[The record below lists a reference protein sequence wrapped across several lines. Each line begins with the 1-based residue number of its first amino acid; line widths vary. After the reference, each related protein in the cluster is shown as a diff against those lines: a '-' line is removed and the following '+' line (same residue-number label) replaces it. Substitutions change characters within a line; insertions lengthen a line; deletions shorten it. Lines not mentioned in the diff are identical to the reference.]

1 MAQDVSAAPV
11 EEKHGLRRVVGV
23 WLLFAFIVG
32 DTLGA
37 GIYTLVGTM
46 ALDVGGV
53 IWLPLLI
60 ALAVALLT
68 AGTYA
73 ELITKYPHAGGA
85 ARYVERAF
93 GIPFVSFLVGFLMMA
108 SGITTA
114 AALAN
119 AFAGDYLAT
128 LVDLPAAPMAV
139 AFILVLTLINL
150 RGVRES
156 LGANMVAAMI
166 EVSGLV
172 LIIVIAAIVFGGGGG
187 DPSRLI
193 EFAPDVPPLQG
204 AFAATII
211 AFFSFLGFEAAANM
225 AEEVKNPSHAYPRA
239 LFGAILTAAVVY
251 LLIAIGAVIVVPPA
265 DLAESTGPLLEVVTA
280 SGLPVPGWLFSI
292 IALIAIANGA
302 LLFMVM
308 ASRVG
313 YGLGEAGLL
322 PRAFRRVLPKRRT
335 PWVSIVVVAAV
346 TILLTL
352 LGDVAT
358 LAETTV
364 LLLLLVFL
372 SANVSV
378 LVLKKDRVEHPHF
391 SVPRAVP
398 ILAIIASIV
407 LLTQQTGPVWLG
419 TLVYLAVGSVL
430 FVVARARRKHEMRTE
445 RIDVIPPSTAPA
457 PSESPAAPRSDDDR
471 AR

>member
-1 MAQDVSAAPV
+1 MTKDADKATSEPQT
-11 EEKHGLRRVVGV
+11 GLKRAVGTP
-23 WLLFAFIVG
+23 LLFAFIVG

-46 ALDVGGV
+46 AADVGGA

-60 ALAVALLT
+60 ALVVAMLT
-68 AGTYA
+68 AATYA

-85 ARYVERAF
+85 ARYVDRAF
-93 GIPFVSFLVGFLMMA
+93 GIPYLSFIVGFLMMA

-119 AFAGDYLAT
+119 AFAGDYLTA
-128 LVDLPAAPMAV
+128 LIDVPAAPAAV
-139 AFILVLTLINL
+139 AFIIALTLINL

-156 LGANMVAAMI
+156 LTANLIASII
-166 EVSGLV
+166 EVSGL
-172 LIIVIAAIVFGGGGG
+172 IIVIFVAGVVFTSGNGE
-187 DPSRLI
+187 PSRLL
-193 EFAPDVPPLQG
+193 EFAPDISPLEG
-204 AFAATII
+204 AFAASIV

-225 AEEVKNPSHAYPRA
+225 AEEVRKPSKSYPRA
-239 LFGAILTAAVVY
+239 LFGAIGTAGLVY

-265 DLAESTGPLLEVVTA
+265 DLAESTGPLLDVVAA
-280 SGLPVPGWLFSI
+280 SGVGIPPWLFSL

-313 YGLGEAGLL
+313 YGLAEAELL
-322 PRAFRRVLPKRRT
+322 PRAFSRVLPGRRT
-335 PWVSIVVVAAV
+335 PWVSIVVIAGL
-346 TILLTL
+346 TIILTL
-352 LGDVAT
+352 TGNVAS

-378 LVLKKDRVEHPHF
+378 LVLKKDKVDHDHF
-391 SVPRAVP
+391 SAPRFVPV
-398 ILAIIASIV
+398 LAIIASIV
-407 LLTQQTGPVWLG
+407 LLTQQTGPIWLG
-419 TLVYLAVGSVL
+419 SAAYVVVGSLL
-430 FVVARARRKHEMRTE
+430 FVAARARRRREE
-445 RIDVIPPSTAPA
+445 RVSTG
-457 PSESPAAPRSDDDR
+457 
-471 AR
+471 

>member
-1 MAQDVSAAPV
+1 EPQT
-11 EEKHGLRRVVGV
+11 GLKRAVGTP
-23 WLLFAFIVG
+23 LLFAFIVG

-46 ALDVGGV
+46 AADVGGA

-60 ALAVALLT
+60 ALVVAMLT
-68 AGTYA
+68 AATYA

-85 ARYVERAF
+85 ARYVDRAF
-93 GIPFVSFLVGFLMMA
+93 GIPYLSFIVGFLMMA

-119 AFAGDYLAT
+119 AFAGDYLTA
-128 LVDLPAAPMAV
+128 LIDVPAAPAAV
-139 AFILVLTLINL
+139 AFIIVLTLINL

-156 LGANMVAAMI
+156 LTANLIASII
-166 EVSGLV
+166 EVSGL
-172 LIIVIAAIVFGGGGG
+172 IIVIFVAGVVFTSGNGE
-187 DPSRLI
+187 PSRLL
-193 EFAPDVPPLQG
+193 EFAPDISPLEG
-204 AFAATII
+204 AFAASIV

-225 AEEVKNPSHAYPRA
+225 AEEVRKPSKSYPRA
-239 LFGAILTAAVVY
+239 LFGAIGTAGLVY

-265 DLAESTGPLLEVVTA
+265 DLAESTGPLLDVVAA
-280 SGLPVPGWLFSI
+280 SGVGIPPWLFSL

-313 YGLGEAGLL
+313 YGLAEAELL
-322 PRAFRRVLPKRRT
+322 PRAFSRVLPGRRT
-335 PWVSIVVVAAV
+335 PWVSIVVIAGL
-346 TILLTL
+346 TIILTL
-352 LGDVAT
+352 TGNVAS

-378 LVLKKDRVEHPHF
+378 LVLKKDKVDHDHF
-391 SVPRAVP
+391 SAPRFVPV
-398 ILAIIASIV
+398 LAIIASIV
-407 LLTQQTGPVWLG
+407 LLTQQTGPIWLG
-419 TLVYLAVGSVL
+419 SAAYVVVGSLL
-430 FVVARARRKHEMRTE
+430 FVAARARRRREE
-445 RIDVIPPSTAPA
+445 RVSTG
-457 PSESPAAPRSDDDR
+457 
-471 AR
+471 

>member
-1 MAQDVSAAPV
+1 MTKDISATEPGTV
-11 EEKHGLRRVVGV
+11 GGLKRAIGTP
-23 WLLFAFIVG
+23 LLFAFIVG

-46 ALDVGGV
+46 ADDVGGV

-60 ALAVALLT
+60 ALVLALLT

-93 GIPFVSFLVGFLMMA
+93 NIPYLSFLVGFLMMA

-119 AFAGDYLAT
+119 AFAGDYLTA
-128 LVDLPAAPMAV
+128 LIDVPAAPTAV
-139 AFILVLTLINL
+139 VFIILLTLINL

-156 LGANMVAAMI
+156 LAANLIASVI
-166 EVSGLV
+166 EVTGLV
-172 LIIVIAAIVFGGGGG
+172 LVIVIAAVVLGSGNGE
-187 DPSRLI
+187 PARLL

-204 AFAATII
+204 AFAASVI

-225 AEEVKNPSHAYPRA
+225 AEEVRNPSRAYPRA
-239 LFGAILTAAVVY
+239 LFGAIGTAAVVY
-251 LLIAIGAVIVVPPA
+251 LLIALGAVIVLPPA
-265 DLAESTGPLLEVVTA
+265 ELAESTGPLLAVVTA
-280 SGLPVPGWLFSI
+280 SGVGIPPWLFSL
-292 IALIAIANGA
+292 IALVAIANGA

-313 YGLGEAGLL
+313 YGLAEAELL
-322 PRAFRRVLPKRRT
+322 PRAFARVLPERRT
-335 PWVSIVVVAAV
+335 PWVSIVVVAGL
-346 TILLTL
+346 TIVLSLV
-352 LGDVAT
+352 GDVGT

-378 LVLKKDRVEHPHF
+378 LVLKKDKVDHPHF
-391 SVPRAVP
+391 SVPRVVP
-398 ILAIIASIV
+398 ILAMIASIA
-407 LLTQQTGPVWLG
+407 LLTQQTGVVWLG
-419 TLVYLAVGSVL
+419 AIGYAVVGSLL
-430 FVVARARRKHEMRTE
+430 FLAARAGRKRQE
-445 RIDVIPPSTAPA
+445 RVS
-457 PSESPAAPRSDDDR
+457 S
-471 AR
+471 

>member
-1 MAQDVSAAPV
+1 MTKDAGKADAKPQT
-11 EEKHGLRRVVGV
+11 GLKRAVGTP
-23 WLLFAFIVG
+23 LLFAFIVG

-46 ALDVGGV
+46 ASDVGGA
-53 IWLPLLI
+53 IWIPLLI
-60 ALAVALLT
+60 ALVVAMLT
-68 AGTYA
+68 AATYA

-85 ARYVERAF
+85 ARYVDRAF
-93 GIPFVSFLVGFLMMA
+93 GIPYLSFIVGFLMMA

-119 AFAGDYLAT
+119 AFAGDYLTAIID
-128 LVDLPAAPMAV
+128 VPAAPAAV
-139 AFILVLTLINL
+139 VFIIVLTLINL

-156 LGANMVAAMI
+156 LAANLVASII

-172 LIIVIAAIVFGGGGG
+172 IVIFVAGIVLASGNGE
-187 DPSRLI
+187 PSRLL

-204 AFAATII
+204 AFAASIV

-225 AEEVKNPSHAYPRA
+225 AEEVRKPSKSYPRA
-239 LFGAILTAAVVY
+239 LFGAIGTAGLVY
-251 LLIAIGAVIVVPPA
+251 LLIALGAVIVVPPA
-265 DLAESTGPLLEVVTA
+265 DLAESSGPLLDVVAA
-280 SGLPVPGWLFSI
+280 SGVGIPPWLFSL

-313 YGLGEAGLL
+313 YGLAEAELL
-322 PRAFRRVLPKRRT
+322 PRAFSRVLPGRRT
-335 PWVSIVVVAAV
+335 PWVSIVVIAGL
-346 TILLTL
+346 TIVLTL
-352 LGDVAT
+352 TGNVAS

-378 LVLKKDRVEHPHF
+378 LVLKKDKVDHDHF
-391 SVPRAVP
+391 SAPRFIPV
-398 ILAIIASIV
+398 LAIIASIV
-407 LLTQQTGPVWLG
+407 LLTQQTGPIWLG
-419 TLVYLAVGSVL
+419 SAAYVAVGSLL
-430 FVVARARRKHEMRTE
+430 FLAARARRKREERT
-445 RIDVIPPSTAPA
+445 SAG
-457 PSESPAAPRSDDDR
+457 
-471 AR
+471 

>member
-1 MAQDVSAAPV
+1 MTKDAYKATSEPQT
-11 EEKHGLRRVVGV
+11 GLKRAVGTP
-23 WLLFAFIVG
+23 LLFAFIVG

-46 ALDVGGV
+46 AADVGGA

-60 ALAVALLT
+60 ALVVAMLT
-68 AGTYA
+68 AATYA

-85 ARYVERAF
+85 ARYVDRAF
-93 GIPFVSFLVGFLMMA
+93 GIPYLSFIVGFLMMA

-119 AFAGDYLAT
+119 AFAGDYLTA
-128 LVDLPAAPMAV
+128 LIDVPAAPAAV
-139 AFILVLTLINL
+139 AFIIALTLINL

-156 LGANMVAAMI
+156 LTANLIASII
-166 EVSGLV
+166 EVSGL
-172 LIIVIAAIVFGGGGG
+172 IIVIFVAGVVFTSGNGE
-187 DPSRLI
+187 PSRLL
-193 EFAPDVPPLQG
+193 EFAPDISPLEG
-204 AFAATII
+204 AFAASIV

-225 AEEVKNPSHAYPRA
+225 AEEVRKPSKSYPRA
-239 LFGAILTAAVVY
+239 LFGAIGTAGLVY

-265 DLAESTGPLLEVVTA
+265 DLAESTGPLLDVVAA
-280 SGLPVPGWLFSI
+280 SGVGIPPWLFSL

-313 YGLGEAGLL
+313 YGLAEAELL
-322 PRAFRRVLPKRRT
+322 PRAFSRVLPGRRT
-335 PWVSIVVVAAV
+335 PWVSIVVIAGL
-346 TILLTL
+346 TIILTL
-352 LGDVAT
+352 TGNVAS

-378 LVLKKDRVEHPHF
+378 LVLKKDKVDHDHF
-391 SVPRAVP
+391 SAPRFVPV
-398 ILAIIASIV
+398 LAIIASIV
-407 LLTQQTGPVWLG
+407 LLTQQTGPIWLG
-419 TLVYLAVGSVL
+419 SAAYVVVGSLL
-430 FVVARARRKHEMRTE
+430 FVAARARRRREE
-445 RIDVIPPSTAPA
+445 RVSTG
-457 PSESPAAPRSDDDR
+457 
-471 AR
+471 

>member
-1 MAQDVSAAPV
+1 VQQKP
-11 EEKHGLRRVVGV
+11 ETPGLKRVVGV

-53 IWLPLLI
+53 IWLPLLL
-60 ALAVALLT
+60 ALVVALLT

-93 GIPFVSFLVGFLMMA
+93 GNPFLSFLVGFLMMA

-119 AFAGDYLAT
+119 AFAGDYLAA
-128 LVDLPAAPMAV
+128 LIDLPAAPMAV
-139 AFILVLTLINL
+139 VFIVLLTLINL

-156 LGANMVAAMI
+156 LAANMIAAMI

-172 LIIVIAAIVFGGGGG
+172 LIIVVAAIVFGSGGG
-187 DPSRLI
+187 DASRLT
-193 EFAPDVPPLQG
+193 EFAPGVPPLQG

-225 AEEVKNPSHAYPRA
+225 AEEVKNPSRSYPRA

-265 DLAESTGPLLEVVTA
+265 ELAESTGPLLEVITA

-322 PRAFRRVLPKRRT
+322 PRAFRRVLPNRRT
-335 PWVSIVVVAAV
+335 PWVSIVVVAAA

-372 SANVSV
+372 AANVSV
-378 LVLKKDRVEHPHF
+378 LVLKNDRVGHSHF
-391 SVPRAVP
+391 SVPRIVP
-398 ILAIIASIV
+398 ILAIIASVV

-419 TLVYLAVGSVL
+419 TLGYVAVGGVL
-430 FVVARARRKHEMRTE
+430 YLVARARRKHEIRTE
-445 RIDVIPPSTAPA
+445 KIDVIPPPA
-457 PSESPAAPRSDDDR
+457 ESPSEAPAAPRSDDDPVR
-471 AR
+471 